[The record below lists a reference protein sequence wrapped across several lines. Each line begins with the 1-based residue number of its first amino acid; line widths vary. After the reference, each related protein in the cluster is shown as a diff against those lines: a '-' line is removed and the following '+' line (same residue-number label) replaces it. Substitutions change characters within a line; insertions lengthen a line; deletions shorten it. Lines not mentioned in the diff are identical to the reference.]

1 MWRDTDDFSY
11 FPRPFNYKQNDS
23 RKRSEE
29 ISSWKVLGAICGRSI
44 LDERIFDMRFSEAFW
59 KVILGRRVGLS
70 DLATINGGLMKTL
83 SDMQALANEYQL
95 QVSRAIGE
103 PEEVIDEIK
112 GKLSYNGVKI
122 EDLCL
127 VFTLP
132 GYEDYELMPSGAD
145 KEVTLDNLELYV
157 DLVTK
162 TYLIDSIMPYVEAF
176 RDGISMVH
184 SSKAVHFDRQTGLLP
199 TGRDGTGHMRQQT
212 RDLDPRLSQGKHHA
226 YAWVLPRKPNLQQL
240 PPGP

>member
-1 MWRDTDDFSY
+1 MLEFDFEQEEGSGLGPTLEFYSLLADDFKKRGKEMWRDTDDFSY
-11 FPRPFNYKQNDS
+11 FPRPFNFKQTDN
-23 RKRSEE
+23 RKLSEE
-29 ISSWKVLGAICGRSI
+29 ISLWKVLGAICGRSI
-44 LDERIFDMRFSEAFW
+44 LDERIFDMRFSEVFW

-95 QVSRAIGE
+95 EMSRAIGE
-103 PEEVIDEIK
+103 PEDKIDEIK

-132 GYEDYELMPSGAD
+132 GYEDYELMPNGTT

-157 DLVTK
+157 DLVIK
-162 TYLIDSIMPYVEAF
+162 TFLIDSIMPYVEAF
-176 RDGISMVH
+176 RDGITMVVA
-184 SSKAVHFDRQTGLLP
+184 SYPVHFDG
-199 TGRDGTGHMRQQT
+199 
-212 RDLDPRLSQGKHHA
+212 
-226 YAWVLPRKPNLQQL
+226 
-240 PPGP
+240 